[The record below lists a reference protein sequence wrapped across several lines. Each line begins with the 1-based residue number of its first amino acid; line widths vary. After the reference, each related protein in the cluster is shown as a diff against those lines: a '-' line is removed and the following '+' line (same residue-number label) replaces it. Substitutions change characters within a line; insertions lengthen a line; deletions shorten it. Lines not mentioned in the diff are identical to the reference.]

1 MGIGVLVG
9 LGVVGG
15 GVEVG
20 VCVGFGVLVDL
31 SGVGVGVFGVV

>member
-15 GVEVG
+15 GVGVG
-20 VCVGFGVLVDL
+20 VCVGFGVLVDW
-31 SGVGVGVFGVV
+31 SGVGAGVFGVA